1 MERELEP
8 KEILRRTR
16 VEVMPYIRELSR
28 RRRALIP
35 RIEITRRWID
45 YYQRLSRVRPLTS
58 KEKLTLERHRKTLEF
73 LEARRELFRRMARY
87 ARTKSSGDLIA
98 LRLAQSRYY
107 RKKAD
112 ILPPEEAEVIIKK
125 VLPPEEMYREW
136 KEVVQQIKAKC
147 KRRTKGENMLMIL
160 LGMSR

>member
-58 KEKLTLERHRKTLEF
+58 KEKLTLERHRLNCLLQSVISE
-73 LEARRELFRRMARY
+73 
-87 ARTKSSGDLIA
+87 SS
-98 LRLAQSRYY
+98 R
-107 RKKAD
+107 
-112 ILPPEEAEVIIKK
+112 
-125 VLPPEEMYREW
+125 
-136 KEVVQQIKAKC
+136 
-147 KRRTKGENMLMIL
+147 
-160 LGMSR
+160 